1 MEVKNPLFKEDFPSS
16 NNILTSSASITS
28 MPPPY
33 STVSTDATTTAS
45 EKKKEDS
52 ADQTKLIEVNETT
65 TEAKATAAP
74 VNTESEKQ

>member
-33 STVSTDATTTAS
+33 ATVSTDATTAS

-52 ADQTKLIEVNETT
+52 ADQIKLIEVNETT
-65 TEAKATAAP
+65 TEAKATAAL